1 MKVDNIAAILTQQNN
16 HKPAAA
22 DAGPGS
28 FAEMMAASV
37 EASNDDAA
45 EGAQTDM
52 DFIRE
57 NGFAAYAKEVE
68 KRKMEEMRE
77 EILARMGL
85 SEEDLDK
92 MPAEQRAAIED
103 LITQEIQRRMQ
114 ANAEAE
120 DDDKGGLAGMPDDA
134 RDIVDSGNTGSSGLA
149 MLAVMEAR
157 DGATDLSADGNHL
170 PSDEEESS

>member
-1 MKVDNIAAILTQQNN
+1 MKVDNIAAILTQQNS

-22 DAGPGS
+22 DAGSGS

-37 EASNDDAA
+37 EASKNDEPEA
-45 EGAQTDM
+45 AQTDM

-103 LITQEIQRRMQ
+103 LIAQEIQRRMQ

-120 DDDKGGLAGMPDDA
+120 DDDKGGLAGMPNDA
-134 RDIVDSGNTGSSGLA
+134 RDIADPGNTGAGGLA

-157 DGATDLSADGNHL
+157 DASPDLTAGGNHL
-170 PSDEEESS
+170 PGDEEESS